1 MDENNRLNEHYI
13 HYFYDENKGYDEI
26 LDFTKLFKAKNINDN
41 IYEIDQKINEIL
53 NENIT

>member
-1 MDENNRLNEHYI
+1 MAGALSESERKKRHHLINEENV
-13 HYFYDENKGYDEI
+13 
-26 LDFTKLFKAKNINDN
+26 DFTKLFKAKNINDN